1 MYVHA
6 IIFTFQPVRR
16 VMSYFNQS
24 YSIIS
29 YGTDTVNKN
38 IKGMQLLIRFNIFI
52 LLSIITIDHA
62 TGNNKRNFHGSISI
76 EIKYSYLSRV
86 IRIDI

>member
-16 VMSYFNQS
+16 VMPYFNQS

-38 IKGMQLLIRFNIFI
+38 IKGMQLLIRFNISI

-62 TGNNKRNFHGSISI
+62 TGKNKRQFHGSVSI
-76 EIKYSYLSRV
+76 DV
-86 IRIDI
+86 

>member
-38 IKGMQLLIRFNIFI
+38 IKGMQLLIRFNISI

-62 TGNNKRNFHGSISI
+62 TGNNNKNVHSSIFIDVLYIYVCMYHG
-76 EIKYSYLSRV
+76 L
-86 IRIDI
+86 

>member
-1 MYVHA
+1 MFYIKIQNVCSCNN
-6 IIFTFQPVRR
+6 FSFQPVRR

-38 IKGMQLLIRFNIFI
+38 IKGMQLLIRFNISI

-62 TGNNKRNFHGSISI
+62 TGNNNKNVHSSIF
-76 EIKYSYLSRV
+76 
-86 IRIDI
+86 IDV